1 MEPKQ
6 KFTIRSRLRSFVYAW
21 QGICRFI
28 TEEHNARIHAVATI
42 IVIAAARIFEVSRM
56 EWIALIGVIGLVWMA
71 EMLNTCIERLADM
84 VTLEQHPQI
93 KYIKDLA
100 AGAVLVAAA
109 VAVATG
115 LIIFI
120 PRIL

>member
-21 QGICRFI
+21 QGIRRFI

-42 IVIAAARIFEVSRM
+42 IVIAAARICEVSRM
-56 EWIALIGVIGLVWMA
+56 EWIALIGVIGLVWTA
-71 EMLNTCIERLADM
+71 EMFNTCIERMSDM
-84 VTLEQHPQI
+84 ITLEQHPQI

-100 AGAVLVAAA
+100 AGAVLAAA
-109 VAVATG
+109 GIAVITG
-115 LIIFI
+115 LIIFL
-120 PRIL
+120 PKIL